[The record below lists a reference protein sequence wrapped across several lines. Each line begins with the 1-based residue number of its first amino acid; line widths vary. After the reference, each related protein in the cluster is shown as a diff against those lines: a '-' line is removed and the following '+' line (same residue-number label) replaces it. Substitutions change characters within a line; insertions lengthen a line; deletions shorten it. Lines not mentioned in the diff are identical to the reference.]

1 MRGKFLVDRDVG
13 QIAASGDNKQNQW
26 PELKK
31 KNQRESKHCNLV
43 LVIEY

>member
-31 KNQRESKHCNLV
+31 KIKEKANI
-43 LVIEY
+43 VIWYW